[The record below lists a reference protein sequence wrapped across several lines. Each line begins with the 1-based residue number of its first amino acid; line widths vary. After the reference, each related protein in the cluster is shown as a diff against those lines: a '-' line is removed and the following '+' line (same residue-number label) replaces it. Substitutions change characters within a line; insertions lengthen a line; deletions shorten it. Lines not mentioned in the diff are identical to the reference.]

1 MVHGHSLDEDYLP
14 YYLGG
19 RGITENLTPEC
30 EKLLRG
36 LLEVD
41 EKERMGLE
49 EFLRDEFVVGW
60 EWEWLEVDRSKN
72 VVGGLFG
79 VEKKYGS
86 KNLLSTIYKREL
98 I

>member
-1 MVHGHSLDEDYLP
+1 M
-14 YYLGG
+14 
-19 RGITENLTPEC
+19 
-30 EKLLRG
+30 
-36 LLEVD
+36 
-41 EKERMGLE
+41 
-49 EFLRDEFVVGW
+49 RDEFVVGW

-72 VVGGLFG
+72 VVGGFFG